1 MCCFCI
7 LSWRPN
13 DPSQALLPKRR
24 VSKYCFD
31 EILHLR
37 TINKQI
43 GSNRKRGLEFW
54 ILGQHVQVQNVVKHQ
69 FELGMQDTVLS
80 KSH

>member
-7 LSWRPN
+7 LCWCPN

-31 EILHLR
+31 EILHLHR
-37 TINKQI
+37 INKQI
-43 GSNRKRGLEFW
+43 GLNKKTDLEFR
-54 ILGQHVQVQNVVKHQ
+54 ILVQH
-69 FELGMQDTVLS
+69 G
-80 KSH
+80 